1 MRHSPL
7 AFLRNAVAVLFLL
20 LAASGA
26 HAIEVG
32 DTLRIDKLETIDGK
46 TLTQS
51 DLAGK
56 HLIVQVWATW
66 CPYCHRQN
74 LNLIELAKKT
84 QGQNLLIIGLS
95 IDRKPADVP
104 VYADKHQL
112 NFPVAMMTPALEAAI
127 GKRRGIP
134 ELYVVDPSGKVIQK
148 DFGQM
153 VDLDVFDLAR
163 YGK

>member
-1 MRHSPL
+1 MKHSPL
-7 AFLRNAVAVLFLL
+7 AVLRHVVAVLFLL
-20 LAASGA
+20 FAASGA

-32 DTLRIDKLETIDGK
+32 DSLPIDKLQTIDGK

-95 IDRKPADVP
+95 IDRKLADVP
-104 VYADKHQL
+104 AYVEKHKL
-112 NFPVAMMTPALEAAI
+112 NFPVAMMTPALETAI

-134 ELYVVDPSGKVIQK
+134 ELYVVDPSGKVVQK

-153 VDLDVFDLAR
+153 VDLDLFDLAR
-163 YGK
+163 FGK